1 MRRLN
6 LLSPVQS
13 AVHLEKLTDAARSAL
28 EDAFRRAAELR
39 HPAVEPEH
47 LLLALASARDG
58 PAASLLRGSDVDLD
72 RLEARLRERL
82 EGRPTADHVAP
93 SDQYLSRSLSQV
105 IDAAEDEA
113 AKRKDRYT
121 SVDGLLVGLT
131 SVPSPAR
138 DLLEEL
144 GVRTAGLRAAIER
157 VRGAERP
164 VESRTEESQYQALE
178 RYGRDLTAL
187 ALQRKL
193 DPVIGRDDEI
203 RRVIQILSRRT
214 KNNPVLI
221 GEPGVGKTAVV
232 EGLAERIAARDVP
245 DALRDKRVIALDL
258 GGLLAGAKFRGEFE
272 ERIKAVLKEVERSEG
287 AVLLFID
294 EIHTIVHAGAT
305 EGGALDASN
314 LLKPALARGTLHCIG
329 ATTTQEYRRY
339 IEKDAALER
348 RFQPV
353 PVAEPS
359 VEDTISILR
368 GLKERYELHHGV
380 RISDAALVAAA
391 TLSARYIA
399 DRHLPD
405 KAIDAIDEAA
415 SGVRLALDSRPSE
428 LDQLSRRIRQLE
440 IERAALKKE
449 SDPASRDRLK
459 ALERELAGLS
469 EREAGLKAQWEK
481 EREKIGRLRAL
492 RAELDRARADEE
504 QAERRG
510 DLEAAAR
517 LRFGKVPELD
527 KELRRL
533 GSTEAPDRGV
543 PALLREEV
551 GEEDV
556 ARVIAKWSG
565 VPVERMLAGERE
577 RLAHMEDELR
587 ARVVGQD
594 EAVRAVANAVRRS
607 RSGLADPN
615 RPIGV
620 FLFVGPTGVGKTE
633 LAKALAAF
641 LFHSERALVRIDM
654 SEYMDKHTVAR
665 LVGAPPGYV
674 GYEEG
679 GQLTEAV
686 RTHPYTVILFDE
698 VEKAHPDVVNVLLQL
713 MDDGRLTDGQGR
725 TVVFRNTVVILTSNL
740 GTDELTPGGPEVE
753 QRTTIERALRA
764 HFRPEFLNRLDE
776 VVVFHALGEREIQAI
791 VDLQLAQVEN
801 RLGERRITL
810 RVADPAKKALAAEGF
825 DPAFGAR
832 PLKRTIQRRVV
843 DPLTA
848 LLLAGQVP
856 DGSTVE
862 VGTKGGEVVVSAGR
876 RGGKG

>member
-1 MRRLN
+1 MR
-6 LLSPVQS
+6 
-13 AVHLEKLTDAARSAL
+13 LEKLTDAARSAL
-28 EDAFRRAAELR
+28 EGAFRLASEAR
-39 HPAVEPEH
+39 HAAVEPEH
-47 LLLALASARDG
+47 LLLALAGDRDG
-58 PAASLLRGSDVDLD
+58 AAAALLRNVGVDVA
-72 RLEARLRERL
+72 RLETRLQARLAD
-82 EGRPTADHVAP
+82 RPTADHVAP
-93 SDQYLSRSLSQV
+93 SDQYLSRELSKV
-105 IDAAEDEA
+105 LDEA
-113 AKRKDRYT
+113 EKEAAQRNDRYT
-121 SVDGLLVGLT
+121 SVDQLLLGLA
-131 SVPSPAR
+131 SVASPAR
-138 DLLEEL
+138 ELLEEL
-144 GVRTAGLRAAIER
+144 GVRPAALRAAVER
-157 VRGAERP
+157 VRGDARP
-164 VESRTEESQYQALE
+164 VESRGEEAQYQALE
-178 RYGRDLTAL
+178 KYGRDLTAL
-187 ALQRKL
+187 ARERKL
-193 DPVIGRDDEI
+193 DPVIGRDDEV

-245 DALRDKRVIALDL
+245 DALREKRIVALDL
-258 GGLLAGAKFRGEFE
+258 GALLAGAKFRGEFE

-287 AVLLFID
+287 AVVLFVD
-294 EIHTIVHAGAT
+294 ELHTLVHAGAT
-305 EGGALDASN
+305 EGGAMDASN

-353 PVAEPS
+353 PISEPS

-380 RISDAALVAAA
+380 RIADAALVAAA
-391 TLSARYIA
+391 TLTARYIA

-405 KAIDAIDEAA
+405 KAIDAVDEAA

-428 LDQLSRRIRQLE
+428 LDQLTRRIRQLE
-440 IERAALKKE
+440 IERTALTKE
-449 SDPASRDRLK
+449 RDPASRERLK
-459 ALERELAGLS
+459 ALERELAEL
-469 EREAGLKAQWEK
+469 K
-481 EREKIGRLRAL
+481 ERETAL
-492 RAELDRARADEE
+492 RARWERERVQVERLRKLRSELEAARAEEERAE
-504 QAERRG
+504 QAG
-510 DLEAAAR
+510 DLESAAR
-517 LRFGKVPELD
+517 LRFGRVPELE
-527 KELRRL
+527 KELGKL
-533 GSTEAPDRGV
+533 AQQGAADATSTR
-543 PALLREEV
+543 LLREEV

-556 ARVIAKWSG
+556 ARVVAKWSG

-577 RLAHMEDELR
+577 RLRRMDEELR

-594 EAVRAVANAVRRS
+594 DAVRAVADAVRRS

-633 LAKALAAF
+633 LAKALAEF

-654 SEYMDKHTVAR
+654 SEYMEKHTVAR

-725 TVVFRNTVVILTSNL
+725 TVDFRNTVVILTSNL
-740 GTDELTPGGPEVE
+740 GTDELSPTATPAEEKTVLD
-753 QRTTIERALRA
+753 RAIRA

-776 VVVFHALGEREIQAI
+776 VVIFRPLGESEIAAI
-791 VDLQLAQVEN
+791 VTLQLAQVDQ
-801 RLGERRITL
+801 RLAERRIRL
-810 RVADPAKKALAAEGF
+810 KVSEEAKRRLAAEGF
-825 DPAFGAR
+825 DPTFGAR

-843 DPLTA
+843 DPLTT
-848 LLLAGQVP
+848 LLLSGDVA
-856 DGSTVE
+856 DGATVD
-862 VGTKGGEVVVSAGR
+862 VGVRDGEVALDVARRKGR
-876 RGGKG
+876 